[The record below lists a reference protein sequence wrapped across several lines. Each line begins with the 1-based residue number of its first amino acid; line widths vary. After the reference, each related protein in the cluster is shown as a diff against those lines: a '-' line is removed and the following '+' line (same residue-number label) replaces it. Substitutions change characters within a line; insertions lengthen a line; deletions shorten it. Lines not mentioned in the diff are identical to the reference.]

1 MWQDYLFTFVSVVF
15 IVGLFPTLLS
25 RTSKPTVSTSL
36 ITGGTMLLV
45 AVGDGS
51 LGLWVAAISVTINA
65 LQWFV
70 LAWQKGVLRES

>member
-1 MWQDYLFTFVSVVF
+1 MWQDYLFTLVSVVF
-15 IVGLFPTLLS
+15 IIGLVPALRS
-25 RTSKPTVSTSL
+25 RTSKPPVSTSL

-51 LGLWVAAISVTINA
+51 LGLYVATISVTINA

-70 LAWQKGVLRES
+70 LAWQKGFLHV